1 MKYTEDHTCS
11 RSNKKISRNS
21 GTTKTRSYGQ
31 NVISY
36 IRTKTGW
43 EIQSKPGYFHTH
55 ILLMLILCLLLSAC
69 SHSAS
74 TDSSAPI
81 RPDSQSVQLKDTNTP
96 SIKQNM
102 PSSSTG
108 FEDKDHRIRI
118 GFSMDTL
125 VEERWKKD
133 RELFRQAAEQ
143 RGAEVIIQSANGDDA
158 RQIVQAETMIRQGI
172 DVLVIVPHNAEAAA
186 AIIQKAHQAG
196 IKVLSYDR
204 LVKNAEVDLYVSFDN
219 EEVGRLQ
226 ARAII
231 KQVPKGKYVY
241 IGGANTD
248 NNAHLFKKGVFDIL
262 QPLIERGDIQV
273 VYDQWSKD
281 WQPAY
286 AKVNMQQAL
295 QANRN
300 KVDAVIVAND
310 ATAGGAI
317 EALAEKGMAGQ
328 IPVAGQ
334 DGDLAAA
341 RRIVKG
347 TQTMTVYKPLQ
358 QLAGTTADMAIRLA
372 RGEKIDTR
380 QKVNNGKTEVPAVL
394 LQPIAV
400 DVTNLDQ
407 TMIRDHFHSREEIYG
422 QVQ

>member
-1 MKYTEDHTCS
+1 MRYRDS
-11 RSNKKISRNS
+11 RLLLL
-21 GTTKTRSYGQ
+21 
-31 NVISY
+31 
-36 IRTKTGW
+36 
-43 EIQSKPGYFHTH
+43 
-55 ILLMLILCLLLSAC
+55 ILLGMLLSAC
-69 SHSAS
+69 SHSGTTQPSESTNAGSLSMKSTSSNHQSGAGTPAS
-74 TDSSAPI
+74 PSTGSS
-81 RPDSQSVQLKDTNTP
+81 SQSENA
-96 SIKQNM
+96 
-102 PSSSTG
+102 G
-108 FEDKDHRIRI
+108 DHKSKTIRI
-118 GFSMDTL
+118 GFVMDTL

-143 RGAEVIIQSANGDDA
+143 RGAEVIIQSADGDDA
-158 RQIVQAETMIRQGI
+158 RQMVQAEKMIQQGI

-186 AIIQKAHQAG
+186 ALIQKAHHAG

-204 LVKNAEVDLYVSFDN
+204 LVKNADVDLYVSFDN

-286 AKVNMQQAL
+286 AKANMQQAL

-300 KVDAVIVAND
+300 RVDAVIVAND

-341 RRIVKG
+341 RRIIKG

-400 DVTNLDQ
+400 DASNLDQ

-422 QVQ
+422 PVQ